1 MRCIP
6 PRARSGVLSSARPW
20 VAASL
25 VCTGLGALCCGA
37 AGWLLSDTEQAVQR
51 EAPLRVALVDVSDSV
66 TRVRRS
72 WASWVREALESE
84 ARAAAEA
91 GEPFA
96 VVAFAEEVVRWHGP
110 DQPEAFAFDP
120 QWLAGAPARRAGS
133 DVAAALL
140 AAERL
145 AEGAGRGA
153 LVRILGDGSFTGL
166 EPLAQL
172 ARVQAELVSLP
183 EAELADPWLRSVE
196 AAPELEPGA
205 PLALRVE
212 WEREGLDT
220 GRGLALRVRGLP
232 AGERRFELAAGGA
245 RVERLEL
252 GPMGSRD
259 LELAVTLECEGDPIP
274 ENNVASV
281 RVRARGALQVELV
294 CTPAQA
300 GPASALAAAW
310 GGADGVGVHVS
321 SASRV
326 QAIDADTDLL
336 VTLDLDPR
344 AVEVAAIGPFL
355 ARGGG
360 WLAAGG
366 GALLAGLDAR
376 DERSAARYL
385 PCEPDEDDDARD
397 VLLVVDVSGSMD
409 DSSFDGVRN
418 AAVALVERLRARDE
432 VFLHFFTDR
441 LGEAVRLGAGAAEP
455 GSEGERAR
463 LLLAARRP
471 SGPTDLPSVFEQLV
485 EAREARRTR
494 ACILVLTD
502 GRDQRALPS
511 ARGRLAVA
519 LERLSEAGAEVRVLA
534 SGPQPD
540 LEFLAC
546 FDRAELR
553 ASVALLGPELGE
565 ALERAAND
573 GRWVERPR
581 TPRVSS
587 GAASDAVRELR
598 STLVDA
604 PVFLRTVALRSRS
617 GDGALLEDDEGHVL
631 AAARAE
637 GAGACAVLATLPG
650 PEGSPQ
656 WRAQALDWLPWV
668 RALARGRAAAQA
680 APAARWIAGRLEL
693 GPFEPEVGRNLRVFR
708 GGPAGGEEELQLA
721 LARQAAF
728 PVGTYVEC
736 VAPEG
741 LPRGSHLRL
750 EAAGLP
756 QGVLSVPER
765 CAEEY
770 LRPARTFE
778 ASPVSG
784 ARGAGVRHPNWGW
797 GALGL
802 GIALISAGSL
812 FGSRAGRVHGP

>member
-1 MRCIP
+1 M
-6 PRARSGVLSSARPW
+6 A
-20 VAASL
+20 
-25 VCTGLGALCCGA
+25 CTALGALLCGA
-37 AGWLLSDTEQAVQR
+37 AGWLLTETEQAVQR

-72 WASWVREALESE
+72 WASWVREALEGE

-91 GEPFA
+91 GEEFA
-96 VVAFAEEVVRWHGP
+96 VIAFAEEVVRWYGP
-110 DQPEAFAFDP
+110 DEPEAFALDS
-120 QWLAGAPARRAGS
+120 QWLSGAPIRRAGS

-145 AEGAGRGA
+145 AEGAGRSA

-166 EPLAQL
+166 EPIAQL
-172 ARVQAELVSLP
+172 ARVQAELVSMP

-212 WEREGLDT
+212 WERERLDA
-220 GRGLALRVRGLP
+220 GRALAVRVSGLP
-232 AGERRFELAAGGA
+232 TGERRFELAAGAG

-259 LELAVTLECEGDPIP
+259 LQLAVALECEGDPIP

-294 CTPAQA
+294 CAPAQA
-300 GPASALAAAW
+300 EPASALAAAW
-310 GGADGVGVHVS
+310 GGAEGIGVRVS
-321 SASRV
+321 STSRV

-344 AVEVAAIGPFL
+344 AVELAALGPFL

-376 DERSAARYL
+376 DEHSAARYL

-397 VLLVVDVSGSMD
+397 VLVVVDVSGSMD
-409 DSSFDGVRN
+409 DSSFDAVRN

-432 VFLHFFTDR
+432 VYLHFFTDR
-441 LGEAVRLGAGAAEP
+441 LGDPVHLGAGAAEP

-471 SGPTDLPSVFEQLV
+471 SGPTDLPGVFEQLV

-502 GRDQRALPS
+502 GRDQRGLPS
-511 ARGRLAVA
+511 SRGRLAVA
-519 LERLSEAGAEVRVLA
+519 LERLSESGAEVRVLA

-553 ASVALLGPELGE
+553 ASVAVLGPELGE
-565 ALERAAND
+565 ALERAANE

-581 TPRVSS
+581 APRVSS

-598 STLVDA
+598 SSLVDA
-604 PVFLRTVALRSRS
+604 PEFLRTVALRARS
-617 GDGALLEDDEGHVL
+617 GDASLLEDDEGHVL

-637 GAGACAVLATLPG
+637 SAGACAVLATLPG
-650 PEGSPQ
+650 AAGSPQ
-656 WRAQALDWLPWV
+656 WQAQALRWLSWV
-668 RALARGRAAAQA
+668 RALARGRAGAQA
-680 APAARWIAGRLEL
+680 VPAARWIAGRLEL
-693 GPFEPEVGRNLRVFR
+693 GPFEPEVGRNLRAFR
-708 GGPAGGEEELQLA
+708 CGPAGDEVQLELA

-728 PVGTYVEC
+728 PAGTYVEC
-736 VAPEG
+736 VAPEVI
-741 LPRGSHLRL
+741 PPSSRLRL
-750 EAAGLP
+750 DAAGRA
-756 QGVLSVPER
+756 QGVLTVPER
-765 CAEEY
+765 CVEEY
-770 LRPARTFE
+770 LRPARAYQ
-778 ASPVSG
+778 ASPVSA
-784 ARGAGVRHPNWGW
+784 ARGGGVRHPLWGW
-797 GALGL
+797 SALGL
-802 GIALISAGSL
+802 GIVLISAGSL
-812 FGSRAGRVHGP
+812 LGSRSGRVRGP